1 MRVSCGKTVNAQVKR
16 QRDEID
22 SSRLKKLGVIE
33 AVIAEPEVY
42 TEETMQS
49 VVFVLQ
55 KKDHRVSGHALQF
68 LT

>member
-1 MRVSCGKTVNAQVKR
+1 MKLTAA
-16 QRDEID
+16 D
-22 SSRLKKLGVIE
+22 LKKLGVIE

-55 KKDHRVSGHALQF
+55 KKIMKELKAILKD
-68 LT
+68 